1 MKTTPKEIDGEA
13 RKSAKLLIVEDDP
26 NFGSVLADY
35 LALHHFEVEL
45 ATDGK
50 EGWEVF
56 RKGHFDLALLDVMMP
71 EIDGFGLARWIKEK
85 EPDFPIVFL
94 TAKGLKEDVLEG
106 YRIGADDYLV
116 KPFDSEVLLHK
127 IKALL
132 QRTQKTEEWPTEFVF
147 GRFRYNPKLRILNGP
162 GGEHQLSPK
171 EGELLALLSSNMG
184 DLVRRSEALRRIWK
198 EDNYF
203 TGRSMDVYVA
213 KLRKYLKEDPN
224 IEIANVHSEG
234 FRLIART

>member
-1 MKTTPKEIDGEA
+1 MQTTTRDFESDGRKTG
-13 RKSAKLLIVEDDP
+13 RLLIVEDDP

-35 LALHHFEVEL
+35 LSLNQFEVEL
-45 ATDGK
+45 ARDGK
-50 EGWEVF
+50 EGWEAWQ
-56 RKGHFDLALLDVMMP
+56 KGQFDLALLDVMMP
-71 EIDGFGLARWIKEK
+71 EIDGFGLARMIKERD
-85 EPDFPIVFL
+85 PDFPIVFL
-94 TAKGLKEDVLEG
+94 TAKGLKEDVLQG

-132 QRTQKTEEWPTEFVF
+132 QRTQKTEEWPVEFVF
-147 GRFRYNPKLRILNGP
+147 GAFRYNPKLRILNGP
-162 GGEHQLSPK
+162 GGEQQLSPK
-171 EGELLALLSSNMG
+171 EGELLALLCANLG
-184 DLVRRSEALRRIWK
+184 DLVRRSDALRRIWK

-213 KLRKYLKEDPN
+213 KLRKYLREDPR